1 MTEQLPGWKETV
13 RGHMRPV
20 MERVLA
26 RLTRGEAPPPFTL
39 PESKPEFPKLL
50 YLDMWVWVELARVH
64 YGMSQAPAAVAALAA
79 IRDAL
84 KAKRAVAPIATTNL
98 DEATKHTDEDRRK

>member
-1 MTEQLPGWKETV
+1 MTEQQPGWKETV
-13 RGHMRPV
+13 KQHMRPV

-26 RLTRGEAPPPFTL
+26 RLNRGEAPPSVTL
-39 PESKPEFPKLL
+39 PESKAESRKLL
-50 YLDMWVWVELARVH
+50 SLDMWVWVELSRVH

-84 KAKRAVAPIATTNL
+84 KAKRAVAPMATVNL
-98 DEATKHTDEDRRK
+98 DEATKHTD